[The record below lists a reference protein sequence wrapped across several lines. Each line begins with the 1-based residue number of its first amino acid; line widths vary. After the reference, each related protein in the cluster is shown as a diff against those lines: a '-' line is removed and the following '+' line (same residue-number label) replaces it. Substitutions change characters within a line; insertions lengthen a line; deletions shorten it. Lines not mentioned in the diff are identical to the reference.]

1 MNLEQLIQQL
11 DQGTEFETL
20 VSESQAGGDSK
31 AIRGRL
37 ARLAIG
43 VLKRLG
49 QNPNPD
55 PIIGQF
61 NQLYAAASAPAP
73 AKLDLPGLSAID
85 QYPYPLAMA
94 WQAVEAESVPFVR
107 LHRSCD
113 AFETLIRF
121 LSTITLC
128 SLDPNTISLDL
139 RRQWVNLMERRH
151 RASGST
157 CCASRSVGRETI
169 NTTRSVNPSPTTCF
183 KIANS
188 TSFAK
193 V

>member
-11 DQGTEFETL
+11 DQDEQTEFETL

-37 ARLAIG
+37 AHLAIG

-49 QNPNPD
+49 QNPNPG

-85 QYPYPLAMA
+85 QYPYSFGHGL
-94 WQAVEAESVPFVR
+94 
-107 LHRSCD
+107 
-113 AFETLIRF
+113 
-121 LSTITLC
+121 
-128 SLDPNTISLDL
+128 
-139 RRQWVNLMERRH
+139 
-151 RASGST
+151 ASGGSRIGALRPP
-157 CCASRSVGRETI
+157 ASLL
-169 NTTRSVNPSPTTCF
+169 
-183 KIANS
+183 
-188 TSFAK
+188 
-193 V
+193 